1 MESKIIIGVK
11 SKLEKIIKRKNQ
23 MITDVRKSEKSFTT
37 PKFSTDIRL
46 PSISPTRSFK
56 VLPKPYPI
64 TKVNITPTLTES
76 NSAIFSKKASPL
88 QQHKNKKNIKKYQ
101 ISSIKQEFHLSNDK
115 SNRFQVSELKNKSQ
129 FLELAKNPATFEL
142 NINMFQGILFQF
154 L

>member
-129 FLELAKNPATFEL
+129 FLELAKKDNPASIKLRPMSFTPDPL
-142 NINMFQGILFQF
+142 
-154 L
+154 